1 MKSIRLFF
9 AVINWAMIGS
19 MTVATL
25 TASAAEPIAVY
36 AAGSLRAPLM
46 ELAASFAK
54 STGLEVRYTFGAS
67 GLLKERIEKNEP
79 ADIFASANIEHPQA
93 LADAGLAETVKI
105 FTRNEMCAL
114 VSSSVVNATPDTLL
128 KLMLDTSLKLGTST
142 PIADPSGDYAFQVF
156 DNASTVAGKPASD
169 ALKAK
174 ALQLTGGRDS
184 RLPPG
189 GQNVYGELVATGK
202 ADIFLTYC
210 TNAAL
215 AIREQPTL
223 KRVALPAS
231 LSVGADYGL
240 TTLKRATTGARTFA
254 DYLLSDDAQKVFL
267 RYGFSKAESATAKVT
282 TPSKAAAQ
290 TLALARL
297 SIDLPDGKKRQFS
310 LEELE
315 KLPQISASI
324 MIRDKGPFVFKGVS
338 VFAILEAAGYD
349 LDQPKRGAYLT
360 QYVLLTAR
368 DAYRS
373 VYSMG
378 EFDPK
383 SKREAPLLVW
393 QQDGALLKAE
403 EGFFRLVIPD
413 NVHTSRWIRQV
424 QSISVRQVQ

>member
-1 MKSIRLFF
+1 MKLATFILAALSLS
-9 AVINWAMIGS
+9 VS
-19 MTVATL
+19 VA
-25 TASAAEPIAVY
+25 AAEPIAVY
-36 AAGSLRAPLM
+36 AAGSLRAPLT
-46 ELAASFAK
+46 ELATSFTK
-54 STGLEVRYTFGAS
+54 KTGIEIRYTFGAS

-79 ADIFASANIEHPQA
+79 ADIFASANTEHPA
-93 LADAGLAETVKI
+93 ALVSANLADKVRVFA
-105 FTRNEMCAL
+105 RNEMCAL
-114 VSSSVVNATPDTLL
+114 VSPKLDGATSETLL
-128 KLMLDTSLKLGTST
+128 KMMLDPAVKLGTST
-142 PIADPSGDYAFQVF
+142 PKADPSGDYAFQVF
-156 DNASTVAGKPASD
+156 DKAAAVAGKPASE

-184 RLPPG
+184 PPPPTDR
-189 GQNVYGELVATGK
+189 NLYGDLLITGK

-231 LSVGADYGL
+231 LAVGADYGL
-240 TTLKRATTGARTFA
+240 TILKRANPDATKFA
-254 DYLLSDDAQKVFL
+254 DYLLADEAQQIFV
-267 RYGFSKAESATAKVT
+267 RYGFVAAKSAST
-282 TPSKAAAQ
+282 TAAQ
-290 TLALARL
+290 APALARL
-297 SIDLPDGKKRQFS
+297 SIELPNGAIREFK
-310 LEELE
+310 LGELE
-315 KLPQISASI
+315 KLPRKTASV
-324 MIRDKGPFVFKGVS
+324 MIRDKGPFVFSGVP

-360 QYVLLTAR
+360 QYVVLSAR
-368 DAYRS
+368 DGYRA

-393 QQDGALLKAE
+393 QQDGAPLRAE

-424 QSISVRQVQ
+424 EKISVRQVE